1 MRQLK
6 LGYIGKSFAM
16 GGLGVIGTIIA
27 ACGGGGETA
36 TAAAG
41 TVSKYVLF
49 ASSYT
54 FNTNVAATDPAKWTS
69 LEGGTASMGAKDGG
83 NFIYGDYGIF
93 DNAAINYNQGVGIQ
107 FRHAAALNATD
118 FLYLQVKSP
127 ANTALDVSLSSNLV
141 IQMGNGVNVNDN
153 ANTAR
158 VFTVFVE
165 GGDYNATAYT
175 YAYSCQKDVTIPATN
190 FQPNG
195 NPLGMSTYKIA
206 LADFTCTGGSTSA
219 AALTSLEFA
228 KGALTKAAAA
238 HADAAA
244 GRRVQSVLD
253 GIYRSSAEGRE
264 VEI

>member
-6 LGYIGKSFAM
+6 LGYIGKSFAL
-16 GGLGVIGTIIA
+16 GGLGVLGTIIA
-27 ACGGGGETA
+27 ACGGGGESA

-54 FNTNVAATDPAKWTS
+54 FNTNVAPSDPAKWTS

-127 ANTALDVSLSSNLV
+127 ANAALDVSLSSNLV
-141 IQMGNGVNVNDN
+141 IQMGNGVNVNEN
-153 ANTAR
+153 ANTAQ
-158 VFTVFVE
+158 VFSVFVE

-175 YAYSCQKDVTIPATN
+175 YAYSCQKDVTIPAAN

-206 LADFTCTGGSTSA
+206 LADFTCTGGATSA
-219 AALTSLEFA
+219 AALTSLKSTVKA
-228 KGALTKAAAA
+228 VTVKVLGGKDLTARETSTT
-238 HADAAA
+238 
-244 GRRVQSVLD
+244 GNYVLPKV
-253 GIYRSSAEGRE
+253 GFIAFS
-264 VEI
+264 